1 MILETTQALIKLLRE
16 NIEQNTTLSAGAI
29 TEISTLPAIVL
40 TGPSLTEKKRLM
52 RDPERITAIDYE
64 AGVAAREIPP
74 RWYDLRFDVSVAC
87 ESNLGLLELIE
98 KFSRLNQSH
107 ITLTAKNADRER
119 VYTWAWNLMASS
131 DVFPNVSQVFQCK
144 GEIIVYDVEIYSNIR
159 EEYSLIT
166 EINTEV
172 KIQHE

>member
-1 MILETTQALIKLLRE
+1 MIVETIRALITLLRE